1 MKDNFFKKA
10 CRASMFISLGVA
22 ALLTIG
28 NPIGPFLFAL
38 GLMAVC
44 YINDGYLFTGSCGYI
59 HNTETFKQ
67 GMIILAGNLLFGFIA
82 GAMIGYANPD
92 LQSVA
97 AEKVANWIP
106 EVTALN
112 IVRFFIKSCFCGI
125 VMFTAVDMVKKKN
138 NYMGILLGIPLFI
151 FCGWQHSIANTITC
165 GVAFTIS
172 WTIPICIAGNWL
184 GSYMTRK
191 MFE

>member
-1 MKDNFFKKA
+1 MRPTYSKA
-10 CRASMFISLGVA
+10 CRAALFIALGVGV
-22 ALLTIG
+22 LLTIG

-44 YINDGYLFTGSCGYI
+44 YINDGYLFTGCCGYI
-59 HNTETFKQ
+59 KDKKSFKE
-67 GMIILAGNLLFGFIA
+67 GMEILFYNLLFGYIA
-82 GAMIGYANPD
+82 GAMLGATNPD
-92 LQSVA
+92 LIPVA
-97 AEKVANWIP
+97 AEKVGSWIP

-112 IVRFFIKSCFCGI
+112 IARFFLKSCFCGV
-125 VMFTAVDMVKKKN
+125 VMFTAVDMKKKGN
-138 NYMGILLGIPLFI
+138 FMGILLGVPLFI

-165 GVAFTIS
+165 GVALTIS

>member
-1 MKDNFFKKA
+1 MTHTIFKKA
-10 CRASMFISLGVA
+10 CRAALFIALGVG

-28 NPIGPFLFAL
+28 QPIGPFLFAL

-44 YINDGYLFTGSCGYI
+44 YINEGYLFTGCCGYI
-59 HNTETFKQ
+59 HDKQSFKE
-67 GMIILAGNLLFGFIA
+67 GMIILLGNLTFGFIA
-82 GAMIGYANPD
+82 GAMLSLANPD

-125 VMFTAVDMVKKKN
+125 VMFTAVDMKKKGN
-138 NYMGILLGIPLFI
+138 FMGILLGVPLFI
-151 FCGWQHSIANTITC
+151 FCGWQHSIANIITC
-165 GVAFTIS
+165 GAADTIS
-172 WTIPICIAGNWL
+172 WTIPICIGGNWL